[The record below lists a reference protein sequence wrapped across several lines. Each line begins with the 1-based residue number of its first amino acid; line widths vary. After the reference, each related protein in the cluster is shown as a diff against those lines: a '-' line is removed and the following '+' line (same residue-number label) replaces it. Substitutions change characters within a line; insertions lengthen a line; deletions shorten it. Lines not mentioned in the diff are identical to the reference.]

1 MKVFNLACEHGHHFE
16 GWFSAANDF
25 DSQSKSGLIECPMC
39 SSKVVTKLLSA
50 PRLNL
55 SAHAEPGAVKQKAL
69 DAQDVSSLWLKMAR
83 HMIQNSEDVGER
95 FADEARRIHYSE
107 APTRNI
113 RGTASSE
120 QASEL
125 AEEGIEVFAFPMPK
139 ALKEPLQ

>member
-16 GWFSAANDF
+16 GWFSAAKDF

-55 SAHAEPGAVKQKAL
+55 SAHSEPTAVKQNAL

>member
-25 DSQSKSGLIECPMC
+25 ESQTQSGLVECPLC
-39 SSKVVTKLLSA
+39 SSKVITKLLSA

-55 SAHAEPGAVKQKAL
+55 SSHSQASESEKKSLAPQ
-69 DAQDVSSLWLKMAR
+69 DASALWLKMAK
-83 HMIQNSEDVGER
+83 HMIQNSEDVGAR

-107 APTRNI
+107 APVRNI
-113 RGTASSE
+113 RGVASTE

-125 AEEGIEVFAFPMPK
+125 ADEGIEVFAFPMPK